1 MKLIQR
7 TLADFSELLASDSPA
22 PGGGSVAAL
31 NGALGASLILMVTEL
46 TLGKDKFAEYKLL
59 IKKIAA
65 HVKKQRVELLHLID
79 RDTEAFNAVSA
90 VFKMPKDTDEDKK
103 KRSAAMQ
110 AALKACTLAPFE
122 VIERSLATLE
132 QAQKMFGK
140 FNTNAASDLG
150 VAVLNLKTATEAAW
164 LNMLI
169 NLDGIKDEDFVNEY
183 RTKGEELRNK
193 ATALA
198 DGLHAKIDVSLGG

>member
-1 MKLIQR
+1 
-7 TLADFSELLASDSPA
+7 
-22 PGGGSVAAL
+22 
-31 NGALGASLILMVTEL
+31 MVTEL

-110 AALKACTLAPFE
+110 AALKACTLTPFE

>member
-1 MKLIQR
+1 MKLIER
-7 TLADFSELLASDSPA
+7 TLADFSDILASEAPA

-31 NGALGASLILMVTEL
+31 NGAIGASLILMVTEL
-46 TLGKDKFAEYKLL
+46 TIEKDKFAEYKLL
-59 IKKIAA
+59 LKKIAA
-65 HVKKQRVELLHLID
+65 NVKKQHEELLQLID
-79 RDTEAFNAVSA
+79 RDTEAFDTVSA
-90 VFKMPKDTDEDKK
+90 VFKMPKATDEDKK

-110 AALKACTLAPFE
+110 AALKACTLTPFE

-132 QAQKMFGK
+132 QAQKMLGK
-140 FNTNAASDLG
+140 FNTNTASDLG
-150 VAVLNLKTATEAAW
+150 VAVLNLKTATESAW

-169 NLDGIKDEDFVNEY
+169 NLDGIKDEYFVNEY

-198 DGLHAKIDVSLGG
+198 DVLHAKIDVSLGG